1 MIFKKYWRKIMA
13 VLEIRKV
20 GDTVLRE
27 KALKVD
33 EITPEIDKLIKD
45 MIETMYAS
53 LGVGLAAPQIGVSK
67 RIIVIDGEEEGLFI
81 IINPVILK
89 KEGKIIEEEG
99 CLSVPGI
106 YSKVTRYEKVTA
118 EGINQKGEKIKISKD
133 GLIGRALQHEIDHLE
148 GVLFIDRVSK
158 IKRQILLDEYKKKK
172 EN

>member
-1 MIFKKYWRKIMA
+1 MA
-13 VLEIRKV
+13 VLEMRKI

-67 RIIVIDGEEEGLFI
+67 RIIVIDGEEEGLFVL
-81 IINPVILK
+81 INPVILK

-106 YSKVTRYEKVTA
+106 YSKVTRYEKVTV

-133 GLIGRALQHEIDHLE
+133 GLIGKALQHEIDHLE

>member
-1 MIFKKYWRKIMA
+1 MA
-13 VLEIRKV
+13 VLEIRKF
-20 GDTVLRE
+20 GDTALRE

-33 EITPEIDKLIKD
+33 EITPDIDKLIKD

-133 GLIGRALQHEIDHLE
+133 GLIGKALQHEIDHLE

>member
-1 MIFKKYWRKIMA
+1 MA

-67 RIIVIDGEEEGLFI
+67 RIIVIDGEEEGLFVL
-81 IINPVILK
+81 INPVILK

-133 GLIGRALQHEIDHLE
+133 GLIGKALQHEIDHLE
-148 GVLFIDRVSK
+148 GVLFIDRISK

>member
-1 MIFKKYWRKIMA
+1 MA

-67 RIIVIDGEEEGLFI
+67 RIIVIDGEEEGLFVL
-81 IINPVILK
+81 INPVILK
-89 KEGKIIEEEG
+89 KK
-99 CLSVPGI
+99 
-106 YSKVTRYEKVTA
+106 EK
-118 EGINQKGEKIKISKD
+118 
-133 GLIGRALQHEIDHLE
+133 
-148 GVLFIDRVSK
+148 
-158 IKRQILLDEYKKKK
+158 
-172 EN
+172 

>member
-1 MIFKKYWRKIMA
+1 MIFKKHWRKIMA
-13 VLEIRKV
+13 VLEIRKL
-20 GDTVLRE
+20 GNTVLRE

-67 RIIVIDGEEEGLFI
+67 KVIAIDGEEEGLFI
-81 IINPVILK
+81 LINPVILK

-99 CLSVPGI
+99 CLSVPGV
-106 YSKVTRYEKVTA
+106 YSKVARYEKVTV
-118 EGINQKGEKIKISKD
+118 EGINQKGEKIKISKG

-172 EN
+172 KN